1 MTEGIVVIGTSL
13 GGLKALSV
21 VLGGLPRDF
30 PMPVAIVQHRT
41 KEPDSALTDLLQRRT
56 SLPVGDVEDKM
67 PVQAGRVYLA
77 PPDYHLLV
85 GRDQFALSIEAP
97 VSHARPSV
105 DVLFD
110 SAASSFGRG
119 VVAVVLTGANGDGAN
134 GAVAV
139 KLRGGRVIVQD
150 PKDAESPV
158 MPAVALSKGVADVVL
173 SLCDIAAQIVR
184 WSRDRP
190 NGGP

>member
-1 MTEGIVVIGTSL
+1 MAEGIVVIGTSL
-13 GGLKALSV
+13 GGLHALGV

-41 KEPDSALTDLLQRRT
+41 KDPDSTLAELLQRRT
-56 SLPVGDVEDKM
+56 SLPVDDVDDKM

-85 GRDQFALSIEAP
+85 GREQFALSIEAP

-105 DVLFD
+105 DVLFE
-110 SAASSFGRG
+110 SAASSFGSG
-119 VVAVVLTGANGDGAN
+119 VLAVVLTGANGDGAN

-139 KLRGGRVIVQD
+139 KLHGGRVIVQD

-158 MPAVALSKGVADVVL
+158 MPAVAVSKGVADVVL
-173 SLCDIAAQIVR
+173 SLRDIAAQVVR
-184 WSRDRP
+184 WSRE
-190 NGGP
+190 